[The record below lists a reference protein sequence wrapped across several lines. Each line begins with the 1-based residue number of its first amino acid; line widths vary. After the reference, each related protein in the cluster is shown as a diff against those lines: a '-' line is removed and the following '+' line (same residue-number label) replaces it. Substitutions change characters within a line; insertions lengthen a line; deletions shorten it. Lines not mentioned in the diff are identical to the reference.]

1 MPLNTQLGVKVESSY
16 GTPVVVDTFYEFE
29 SESIV
34 PEIDTI
40 APQVMRTTTRTV
52 RYDRFVRGITGHAGS
67 VSLPVMTK
75 DFGFWL
81 EHLVGGSVTS
91 GTLTDSTYTHSA
103 DIASLCGKG
112 FTLQVNRPRGIC
124 GDTNQAFT
132 YAGGK
137 VSDWTLSC
145 EQGSVV
151 MLEANCTFQSM
162 LMTTALASAS
172 YASGMEFLP
181 WGASSLTV
189 GSLSLPVS
197 QWSVSCDNGMNNDR
211 LQIKGSYQRGEP
223 VEGMREITFEATCDL
238 EAYVDGTPSG
248 KVGFLQ
254 KILTTGGVAATVAD
268 SYEAVVITS
277 NGPTLAGTST
287 YPSLVITMSAC
298 RIDEAFGNIDGP
310 DMTEITVKGTAMV
323 PSSGSICGLAYT
335 TTDSTP

>member
-1 MPLNTQLGVKVESSY
+1 MPLNTQLGVKAEVTY
-16 GTPVVVDTFYEFE
+16 GTPVVVDQFFEFE
-29 SESIV
+29 NESITPMV
-34 PEIDTI
+34 ETI

-52 RYDRFVRGITGHAGS
+52 RYDRFVRGINGHTGS

-75 DFGFWL
+75 EFGFWL
-81 EHLVGGSVTS
+81 VQLVGGSVTTP
-91 GTLTDSTYTHSA
+91 GGPTDSTYTHTA
-103 DIASLCGKG
+103 DIGSLCGKG

-137 VSDWTLSC
+137 VLDWTISC
-145 EQGSVV
+145 ETGGVV
-151 MLEANCTFQSM
+151 MLEANCFFQSM

-172 YASGMEFLP
+172 YAAGMEFLP
-181 WGASSLTV
+181 WGASSITV
-189 GSLSLPVS
+189 GGLSLPVS
-197 QWSVSCDNGMNNDR
+197 NWSVSCDNGFQERPRINN
-211 LQIKGSYQRGEP
+211 SYAYGEP

-254 KILTTGGVAATVAD
+254 KILTTGGLAATVAD

-277 NGPTLAGTST
+277 NGPTLAGTTT

-310 DMTEITVKGTAMV
+310 DMTEITVRGTAMV
-323 PSSGSICGLAYT
+323 PSSGSTLGLAYT
-335 TTDSTP
+335 TTDATA

>member
-1 MPLNTQLGVKVESSY
+1 MPLNTQLGVKKEVTY
-16 GTPVVVDTFYEFE
+16 GTPVVVDTFFELE
-29 SESIV
+29 SESIT

-75 DFGFWL
+75 EFGFWL
-81 EHLVGGSVTS
+81 EHLVGGSVTTGS
-91 GTLTDSTYTHSA
+91 VTDSTYTHSV
-103 DIASLCGKG
+103 DVASLCGKG

-124 GDTNQAFT
+124 GDTDQAFT

-137 VSDWTLSC
+137 VSDWTISC
-145 EQGSVV
+145 ETGGVV

-172 YASGMEFLP
+172 YAAGMEFLP
-181 WGASSLTV
+181 WGASSITV
-189 GSLSLPVS
+189 GGLALPVS
-197 QWSVSCDNGMNNDR
+197 NWSVSCDNGMQNDR

-248 KVGFLQ
+248 KVGFLN

-268 SYEAVVITS
+268 SYEPVVITS
-277 NGPTLAGTST
+277 NGPTLAGAAT
-287 YPSLVITMSAC
+287 YPSLVISMAAV
-298 RIDEAFGNIDGP
+298 RIDEAFGNVDGP

-323 PSSGSICGLAYT
+323 PSSGDICKLSYT
-335 TTDSTP
+335 TTDATA